1 MLAGLVAAVL
11 SLGSWPTSATAG
23 AGDYANPV
31 YLSGQPSTVPAGSYA
46 LVTSAGP
53 GTPASPP
60 TATLVPAG
68 NITDTSTSYVY
79 TIVDPTGGETQPSPP
94 SNSVAA
100 SSQQVT
106 VSGLPTTK
114 TVRLYRKGNNASFN
128 GVYHFVTQNVFPAGT
143 YTDNDSDATVSAHA
157 VLPATQN
164 KPVTGATGVYKF
176 VPGVPLASSTTSSS
190 PTSPANSRA
199 FTGEGWVV
207 NAPGGVSF
215 PTENWTFRTD
225 LKVSTNV
232 GTALLDIGMWLLN
245 DTGTVVSQLI
255 DPTCASTLPSCGESS
270 TNINRTAITS
280 VTTTVNVPAFSIP
293 SGDRL
298 FVQYWRNQTGGA
310 TGTTTISLLA
320 YDGTTSISYPIVNG
334 PYVPTPTAV
343 TSPTKNNKPTLSAT
357 FSDLNTADTGTIGFR
372 VCGNATCTAPGDP
385 ITFSS
390 PALVGNNSSGS
401 AQVPSALPDGTY
413 YWWAQA
419 TDSASNVSGWSSP
432 ASSFVVDTTPADV
445 PALGAPAD
453 TSRVNNAT
461 LHATFTD
468 SVSHASGSVEF
479 KLCSNPSC
487 TVVVPPG
494 GTSSTVA
501 DGGAVSWTASVPDS
515 TYYWQARSIDVA
527 GNLSA
532 WSAVHSFV
540 LDTNP
545 PGVPTLG
552 APADGSYLGAPP
564 ALHATFFS
572 TDTGDSGSVSF
583 QVCSD
588 PACGAGTVQASGS
601 ASGLTNGV
609 TGSWTPTGLAD
620 GVHYWRA
627 QAQDTAGN
635 QQSVSSPTAQS
646 FTLDMTA
653 PSVPPLGTVAARAQ
667 TTPQLSATFADP
679 PASDSGTLAFELCAD
694 SGCASVLQ
702 SHTASAVANNT
713 AASWTPNSLADG
725 TYYWRARATDTA
737 ANASVWSAASS
748 FVVDTTPPGTPT
760 LDAPAASA
768 RVNSSKLTATFV
780 DSDSTDSG
788 TVDFQLCSDA
798 SCSGVVASSTSSPAV
813 SGGTS
818 VSWTPGG
825 LASGTTYYWR
835 LRATDFVGNQTGWTA
850 TRSFV
855 FDTNPP
861 GVPSLAGP
869 ADGSYLG
876 AAPALTGTFSS
887 NGDVG
892 DNGTLEF
899 EVCSAS
905 DSGCTSPVWSGSSSS
920 GIVDGRGGSRTPS
933 GLLGGTYYWRAQAQ
947 DAAGNTSTW
956 SPVRSFTL
964 DTTPPSV
971 PPLGTVAARTRTT
984 PQLSATFADPP
995 ASDSGT
1001 LAFELCAD
1009 SGCASVLQNHTASA
1023 VANNTAASWTPNS
1036 LADGTYYWRARATD
1050 TAANASAWSGTSSFV
1065 IDTAAPG
1072 LPAFVSPA
1080 NAARVNVAQLEGTFT
1095 DNDSTDSGTVTLQL
1109 CSDAACSTPLTSSTS
1124 ATVTG
1129 GTGVSWTPGSLA
1141 DGTYYWRLSGT
1152 DVAGNQGAWTATHR
1166 FVLDTN
1172 PPAVPSLAGPA
1183 DGAHVGSR
1191 PDLGGTFTTGDN
1203 GDSGSLS
1210 FQVCADS
1217 GCTSVV
1223 QTGSSSSGL
1232 SSGTTGT
1239 WATAS
1244 LADGVY
1250 YWRAR
1255 ATDVAGNPSAWS
1267 STETFTVDTVPP
1279 SAPSASGLTDGKLL
1293 DQAPTLTSSYTDP
1306 TTGGDSGSLVFEVCA
1321 TSACTTL
1328 LGSTTV
1334 SGLHQNDA
1342 VSWTPP
1348 GLGDGT
1354 YYWRV
1359 RAEDSAGNL
1368 SPWSAARSFSIDGT
1382 PPPTPVLSTA
1392 PGERVPAAPQLGATV
1407 IEPDNPGD
1415 SSRLLVELCTDPA
1428 CTSIITTGYTG
1439 AGSVGTPRGWQAPV
1453 LPDGVYYW
1461 RALAEDAAGNQSPWS
1476 PIGSFVVDT
1485 VAPAVPALGG
1495 PAVGAI
1501 VNAARLTGVP
1511 GTSATGVAF
1520 QVCADAACAD
1530 VLAAGYAVT
1539 PASGA
1544 APSWTP
1550 TGLSDG
1556 TYFWRIAAHDEAG
1569 NASGWSETKSFV
1581 LDQTPPGTPRALQA
1595 TVTGMTLTLRWQT
1608 PTVAHHL
1615 SGYALLVNGKLTR
1628 TLTLATHSVQIQL
1641 RKSETRLFAVAALD
1655 AAGNVSRPTKE
1666 VGADSLRLTNG
1677 TAHGAAAQQPHRH

>member
-552 APADGSYLGAPP
+552 APADGSYLDAPP

-667 TTPQLSATFADP
+667 
-679 PASDSGTLAFELCAD
+679 
-694 SGCASVLQ
+694 
-702 SHTASAVANNT
+702 
-713 AASWTPNSLADG
+713 
-725 TYYWRARATDTA
+725 
-737 ANASVWSAASS
+737 
-748 FVVDTTPPGTPT
+748 
-760 LDAPAASA
+760 
-768 RVNSSKLTATFV
+768 
-780 DSDSTDSG
+780 
-788 TVDFQLCSDA
+788 
-798 SCSGVVASSTSSPAV
+798 
-813 SGGTS
+813 
-818 VSWTPGG
+818 
-825 LASGTTYYWR
+825 
-835 LRATDFVGNQTGWTA
+835 
-850 TRSFV
+850 
-855 FDTNPP
+855 
-861 GVPSLAGP
+861 
-869 ADGSYLG
+869 
-876 AAPALTGTFSS
+876 
-887 NGDVG
+887 
-892 DNGTLEF
+892 
-899 EVCSAS
+899 
-905 DSGCTSPVWSGSSSS
+905 
-920 GIVDGRGGSRTPS
+920 
-933 GLLGGTYYWRAQAQ
+933 
-947 DAAGNTSTW
+947 
-956 SPVRSFTL
+956 
-964 DTTPPSV
+964 
-971 PPLGTVAARTRTT
+971 TT

-1267 STETFTVDTVPP
+1267 STGTFTVDTVPP